1 MIKKIALGCG
11 LALLLTGIVAGGLA
25 YYAYRQV
32 SATFTQFAALA
43 EAPEL
48 EKSVKNR
55 EVYVAPAS
63 EEITEAQI
71 EKLVKVQ
78 ADVRQRLGERI
89 AAFEK
94 QYKALVDKKE
104 ASITDGPKILQAYAD
119 LASTWIDA
127 KRAQV
132 EALNA
137 TNLSLEDIRW
147 IRDQAYRA
155 LGQPFVDMDLSKI
168 MENATERCAVGY
180 RRAAWLTRPRGS
192 GGKPGPHRQVQEAA
206 PGQSR
211 AGIVRPVTEDGKGKM
226 DNRDCAEH
234 PEKH

>member
-63 EEITEAQI
+63 EEITEAQM

-94 QYKALVDKKE
+94 QYKTLVDKKE

-119 LASTWIDA
+119 LASTWMDA

-137 TNLSLEDIRW
+137 TNLSLDEYRW

-168 MENATERCAVGY
+168 MENARSGVQSGIGE
-180 RRAAWLTRPRGS
+180 LRGS
-192 GGKPGPHRQVQEAA
+192 LGPEGPEANQA
-206 PGQSR
+206 QI
-211 AGIVRPVTEDGKGKM
+211 AKFKKLLQ
-226 DNRDCAEH
+226 DNLALASFGL
-234 PEKH
+234 